1 MPNEKPLFY
10 VILGA
15 TGSGRREVIADVIEA
30 GLAADA
36 ATRAVVMMAQDEPAS
51 EQDARLG
58 TTVRWRQEGETLIAD
73 VPAEATHVFFLVH
86 GRSNPVD
93 QLEAIKPWMA
103 AAGLELARVICV
115 VNCRL
120 AEANP
125 PLLTWY
131 DACIYFADMVL
142 LHQREGVSNKWLS
155 DFRARYENQFYPCLF
170 ELIKG
175 GRVKNPA
182 LLLEP
187 QARRMSHY
195 FDDDVDWVVDGG
207 KEDEEDIEEGEEEV
221 TAAPAVDPYFER
233 RPGGRRV
240 KEIPDIAAFV
250 AAEPRV

>member
-1 MPNEKPLFY
+1 MSNEKPLLY

-30 GLAADA
+30 GLVVDA
-36 ATRAVVMMAQDEPAS
+36 SARAVVLLAQDEPAS

-58 TTVRWRQEGETLIAD
+58 SLHRWRRDGEAIVAD
-73 VPAEATHVFFLVH
+73 VPAEATHVFFLAD
-86 GRSNPVD
+86 GRANPVD
-93 QLEAIKPWMA
+93 QLEALKPWLA

-131 DACIYFADMVL
+131 DACIHFSDMVL
-142 LHQREGVSNKWLS
+142 LHQRDGVANKWLS
-155 DFRARYENQFYPCLF
+155 DFRARYEGKFYPCLI
-170 ELIKG
+170 ELVKG
-175 GRVKNPA
+175 GRVSNPA

-195 FDDDVDWVVDGG
+195 FEDEVDWVIDG
-207 KEDEEDIEEGEEEV
+207 EPVDEEDIEEGEEEV
-221 TAAPAVDPYFER
+221 TGGPAVDPYLER
-233 RPGGRRV
+233 RAGGRRV
-240 KEIPDIAAFV
+240 KEIPDIATFLQ
-250 AAEPRV
+250 

>member
-1 MPNEKPLFY
+1 MSNPKPLLY

-30 GLAADA
+30 GLVVDATARAAVLVA
-36 ATRAVVMMAQDEPAS
+36 EAEPAS

-58 TTVRWRQEGETLIAD
+58 TFGRWKRDGETIDAE
-73 VPAEATHVFFLVH
+73 VPEGSTHVLFLAD
-86 GRSNPVD
+86 GRGNPVD
-93 QLEAIKPWMA
+93 QLESLRPWLA
-103 AAGLELARVICV
+103 AAGLELARVICI

-131 DACIYFADMVL
+131 DACIHFSDMVL
-142 LHQREGVSNKWLS
+142 LHQRDGVSNKWMS
-155 DFRARYENQFYPCLF
+155 DFRARYESKFYPCLF
-170 ELIKG
+170 ELVKD

-195 FDDDVDWVVDGG
+195 FDDEVDWIIDG
-207 KEDEEDIEEGEEEV
+207 DTANEEDIVEGDAEV
-221 TAAPAVDPYFER
+221 TAAPEVDPYLER
-233 RPGGRRV
+233 RAGGRRA
-240 KEIPDIAAFV
+240 KEIPDIATFLN
-250 AAEPRV
+250 P